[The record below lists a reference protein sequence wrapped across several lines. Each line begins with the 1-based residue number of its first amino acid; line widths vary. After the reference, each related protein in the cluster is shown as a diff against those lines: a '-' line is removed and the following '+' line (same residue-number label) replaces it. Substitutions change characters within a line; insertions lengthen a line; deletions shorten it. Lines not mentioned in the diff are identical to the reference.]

1 MGLLMKLLTVPVSG
15 PLAGLMFI
23 GEKLA
28 EAADKE
34 AFDPDAIKRQLVALE
49 KQLDAGLISEEVFEE
64 AELVLLQQLRATMLE
79 RSGT

>member
-1 MGLLMKLLTVPVSG
+1 MGLLTTLLTLPVSG

-49 KQLDAGLISEEVFEE
+49 KQLDAGVITEEAFEE
-64 AELVLLQQLRATMLE
+64 AELILLNQLRETMLA
-79 RSGT
+79 RAGS